1 MQCYGYIITFGSSK
15 SLKRCICNEAISTI
29 TIYESIYRDT
39 GPIGGGGG
47 RPVAS
52 IRLLHRGRYFF
63 NLKATTGA
71 VEGASNSGV
80 L

>member
-47 RPVAS
+47 ALWHPSDYYIEVG
-52 IRLLHRGRYFF
+52 IFLI
-63 NLKATTGA
+63 
-71 VEGASNSGV
+71 
-80 L
+80 